1 MASSQVE
8 IASSSPFGCVLRDH
22 NRRDLYR
29 DSNNATRVAFQKNLK
44 ELVRD
49 HLTTCVS
56 ISSVSTPSNDKSQNI
71 IDSSLNNDNSSSG
84 VGKDYD
90 SFPISPRHAR
100 ILDRWAAKQAREM
113 VSSIEK
119 QSQQAQPLSSTKSEH
134 NSPQKSPDTTN
145 LGASSLVQ
153 MWEARLNRSNSMNM
167 NVNGGISGSRTS
179 SSLSYTENASFVDEP
194 SKGTFDN
201 TDSADETYDTK
212 TNNEDSLMDWE
223 SQSDRTTV
231 SEPPPSIHG
240 RNSDDL
246 ESENERVRVADI
258 IRKLTSA
265 SEDNNDQ
272 EMGNG
277 SPRERR
283 PSSSSSDQGGDQR
296 GLSQVVSLPRI
307 RGRQAFAHLLLQM
320 ERDRHRELDSL
331 VQRQAVS
338 RFSQRGRIQS
348 MLRLRFLHRGMA
360 IQDHLRPLSSSE
372 VKQKPQGSV
381 IMHLRQRFNKSID
394 STIAQG
400 DATSPGSPRETVNNK
415 VHLVSCSATNKLCE
429 ESRHQD
435 ASRTVQQNIPTVE
448 QSLPQTSEEIEK
460 EASQSSDV
468 IRQLSR
474 PEDSYHHSQETKETA
489 AAFLNVRDEN
499 EIAEEQEASD
509 QQHLCLDTQE
519 TAETTVSLNSLDE
532 NERDDKQQMNEQQQ
546 LFLDVEEETAETTS
560 SYADWDE
567 NEIEDE
573 QEVDDN
579 QFYAES
585 SSHDWFSNIARPRSY
600 WEDRRQAWY
609 QEVLTTTS
617 ENEEIRRLLERGTV
631 SSFLASD
638 FRERMDQLMISR
650 AQRQTD
656 IDIHQE
662 GEQDEEESQE
672 RIGQLMLSYV
682 QQHLHPPVSTNQE
695 EQEGEEGI
703 DEAETVEA
711 EEEIEEE
718 DEEVDR
724 EEGSSTLGRQFH
736 EANDYYDQSSSPVHM
751 PSPSLLRSWSY
762 RDGEVGDDSDR
773 VASTSPRQPL
783 QSPSYYHDSQPF
795 SFSAN
800 RPSMEME
807 LIYDLRGH
815 MEQLQRE
822 MSELRKCMMS
832 CMEMQIKLQQSIQQ
846 EAHSGRRE
854 GNCSLAK
861 APRQRSCCICY
872 EMQMWAHVHLSKVC
886 TRVAMG

>member
-134 NSPQKSPDTTN
+134 NSPQKSPDPTN

-223 SQSDRTTV
+223 SQSDRTSV

-381 IMHLRQRFNKSID
+381 IMHLSPRGEAVNNTGNLESSVQS
-394 STIAQG
+394 
-400 DATSPGSPRETVNNK
+400 DATFTRRPCGETVNNK

-460 EASQSSDV
+460 EAM
-468 IRQLSR
+468 
-474 PEDSYHHSQETKETA
+474 
-489 AAFLNVRDEN
+489 
-499 EIAEEQEASD
+499 
-509 QQHLCLDTQE
+509 
-519 TAETTVSLNSLDE
+519 SLNSLDE
-532 NERDDKQQMNEQQQ
+532 NERDDKHQMNEQQQ

-617 ENEEIRRLLERGTV
+617 ENEEIRRLLER
-631 SSFLASD
+631 
-638 FRERMDQLMISR
+638 
-650 AQRQTD
+650 
-656 IDIHQE
+656 
-662 GEQDEEESQE
+662 
-672 RIGQLMLSYV
+672 
-682 QQHLHPPVSTNQE
+682 
-695 EQEGEEGI
+695 
-703 DEAETVEA
+703 
-711 EEEIEEE
+711 
-718 DEEVDR
+718 
-724 EEGSSTLGRQFH
+724 
-736 EANDYYDQSSSPVHM
+736 
-751 PSPSLLRSWSY
+751 SWSY
-762 RDGEVGDDSDR
+762 RDGEVGDDSDQ

-872 EMQMWAHVHLSKVC
+872 EMQVDSLLYRCGHMC
-886 TRVAMG
+886 TCLKCAQELQWGSGKCPICRAPIVDVVRAYMDS